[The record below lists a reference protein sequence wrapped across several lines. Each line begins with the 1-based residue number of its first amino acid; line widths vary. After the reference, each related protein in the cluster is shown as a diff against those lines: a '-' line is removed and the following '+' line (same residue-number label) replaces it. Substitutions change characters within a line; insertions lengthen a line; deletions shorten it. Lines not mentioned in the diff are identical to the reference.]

1 VPRLLMRRAGMKIS
15 DTSDSIDALLDYGHK
30 LLSLALREGAAQA
43 EVYGMM
49 GRSVDID
56 LRRDVVELASQSF
69 HRGLG
74 LRAVVAGGVGFSST
88 SDMSLLPFVAKSAVL
103 SARARGGDK
112 SWRSLPLPEKVVHPE
127 GIFDPRLEE
136 TSPEECLDTAESL
149 LSGCRTVKE
158 VEPVAGGVACICG
171 SCFVINSLGIELQET
186 STFMHASIETIA
198 KAADVVTGSEF
209 YSSRCYQSTLEDVGR
224 AAAEMARSS
233 LGGVKAESGTFDVL
247 IRPLA
252 AAELLEY
259 TLLPAL
265 AADNVQKGR
274 STLAGRV
281 GEKISAEILVITD
294 DGLLPGGMDSS
305 AFDGEG
311 VPSQR
316 TVLID
321 KGILRGY
328 LYDSYT
334 AGKEGVPSTG
344 NAVRSGYTGLP
355 SVGSRN
361 LIVGSPDAR
370 DLLAETKG
378 LVVGGLIGAHTAN
391 PISGDFSVEAKN
403 AFLIAPGEE
412 AKPIRS
418 LMLAGNFFEL
428 LKDVEIGRDVRA
440 IGAIVTPTIKV
451 RMKVVGS

>member
-1 VPRLLMRRAGMKIS
+1 MKIS
-15 DTSDSIDALLDYGHK
+15 DISDSIDTLLNYGHD
-30 LLSLALREGAAQA
+30 LLSQALREGAEQA
-43 EVYGMM
+43 EVYGVM

-56 LRRDVVELASQSF
+56 LRKDAVELASESF

-74 LRAVVAGGVGFSST
+74 LRAVIAGGVGFSST
-88 SDMSLLPFVAKSAVL
+88 SDMLLLQFVAKSAVV
-103 SARARGGDK
+103 SARARGADE
-112 SWRSLPLPEKVVHPE
+112 SWRSLPLPEKVVRPE
-127 GIFDPRLEE
+127 GIFDPRLQRIG
-136 TSPEECLDTAESL
+136 PEECLDTAKSM

-158 VEPVAGGVACICG
+158 AEPVAGSVASICG
-171 SCFVINSLGIELQET
+171 TRFVINSLGMELMET
-186 STFMHASIETIA
+186 STLMHASLETIA
-198 KAADVVTGSEF
+198 KAADVATGGEF
-209 YSSRCYQSTLEDVGR
+209 YSSRCYQPSLEDVGR
-224 AAAEMARSS
+224 AAAEQARSS

-247 IRPLA
+247 LRPIA
-252 AAELLEY
+252 VAELLDY

-274 STLAGRV
+274 SSLRGRV
-281 GEKISAEILVITD
+281 GEKVSAESLAIAD
-294 DGLLPGGMDSS
+294 DGLLSGGMDSS

-321 KGILRGY
+321 EGILRGY
-328 LYDSYT
+328 FYDSYT
-334 AGKEGVPSTG
+334 AGKEGARSTG
-344 NAVRSGYTGLP
+344 NAVRSGYSDVPG
-355 SVGSRN
+355 VGVRN
-361 LIVGSPDAR
+361 LIVSSSDSR

-378 LVVGGLIGAHTAN
+378 LMVGSLIGAHTAN

-403 AFLIAPGEE
+403 AFLIAPGED

-428 LKDVEIGRDVRA
+428 LKDIEIGRDVRA
-440 IGAIVTPTIKV
+440 IGAIVTPTVKF